1 MAYPSIANYTI
12 VEQIGEGGF
21 GIIYKATQVN
31 TGQAVALKVL
41 KAAPEDTQ
49 PNPQP
54 TQHRKA
60 RFAREVQLC
69 AQLRHPHIVQLLD
82 QGTTQEQTPFAV
94 FEYVEGINLK
104 QYILQH
110 GSLSAQVTELLMG
123 QVLDALVC
131 AHAQGIVHRDL
142 KPQNI
147 MVTQTGASLHAKVL
161 DFGVGTFLPSH
172 QTPTYQSLTLTKEM
186 VGTPSYT
193 APEQLRGEPPT
204 VQSDLYAWGLIL
216 LECLTGTPSVKGDSL
231 AEIFAQQINPSP
243 VSLPPAILAHPLAGL
258 LRQVLEKNPRKR
270 AHNATQLYEQFTDL
284 NFQTLV
290 GNFPKIVPQA
300 DEEIPTTIEGGTVDN
315 QLDLSSGQGSQR
327 QIIVLGMK
335 LHLRPSADHPIEPA
349 LQQSIWEDQYQQCR
363 DILMRYGGH
372 PTGALGHLSRFYF
385 GYPQANDTAARQAG
399 RAALEVMHMVQKR
412 NPGLQS
418 IHGLSLEA
426 SLSLHA
432 GTVLI
437 RQHHTPEGSVPN
449 AALDLLQHTP
459 TNAVWLNQSAR
470 QILDPYLEFE
480 QVESSAWGE
489 QQVYALVG
497 ERQSEALSF
506 LRPWSANRMMVGR
519 QNEENNLQTQWQAV
533 QRGEGKSTLISGQ
546 AGIGKS
552 KLMYTQKQ
560 LRRSEGVLVREC
572 RCLPE
577 HQNNALYPFFDMLRK
592 HWGLQEGATT
602 ENLSRLEEVL
612 NEAQCATEVALPVLC
627 SWLSIPLSEAY
638 EVSQASPEKQKEIL
652 LEALEKLIVHLA
664 QGQAFLLIVED
675 LHWIDPTS
683 REFLERLL
691 EHQTN
696 QAYLLLMT
704 TRPEFAPNWAYAQL
718 QQLEL
723 NPLDETAVQMIAEGV
738 LEGRQVSPNVADYI
752 IQRADGIPL
761 FAEELTRMLKEQAYL
776 QLREDIYYLNDQ
788 ADLQTVPI
796 TLNGLLSTR
805 LDKLGNAVKKTAQVA
820 ATIGRNFDY
829 DLLMSA
835 ALQDA
840 ATVQQDLELLMN
852 ADLIYRQ
859 RRVQGESYVFRHA
872 LIRDAAYEGIPTVL
886 QKELHERIAVSL
898 EADFPQIVEDN
909 PFEVARH
916 FAGGEVFEKA
926 SEYGIKMVK
935 KQVNSSANYEAMT
948 TGNWVIE
955 QTKGIVDQQSQLD
968 LELRT
973 LDAML
978 SAVMTVG
985 GYGNDQ
991 LVDLSKRIKE
1001 IVRLLDELQVEDKEQ
1016 YHEELIEKSDWIIF
1030 LSHHYCS
1037 RRQEASE
1044 FGEELLKTL
1053 RTKQKPKSVMA
1064 ILVHLAQC
1072 HTFDGKLALS
1082 LDYYKEAL
1090 AIYNEAIDKGKVEE
1104 YGVDTRTQNL
1114 ALSSLSY
1121 LHLGYPSIALQKAQ
1135 ESLKFSE
1142 EEAHDPSIALATMF
1156 TGVMAYFIEDEQLV
1170 MEVTQYYDD
1179 QHGDKQDK
1187 VWHSIFVYM
1196 LYYSIRK
1203 MPEKAEE
1210 YLQKQLSSG
1219 QDLATGWYVHFIA
1232 LSYITV
1238 GKIDEAIRVLS
1249 RTLKRVTEVQEVAV
1263 FPILKQTL
1271 AIAYFEK
1278 EQKFTPQVDAYL
1290 LEALKDAQLQEAKF
1304 FELEIL
1310 ANYFKLNP
1318 QPSTKKAH
1326 QLVPQLSELVQWFE
1340 QQGETSFPQF
1350 KRASQVL
1357 DKYHKLVDLS

>member
-12 VEQIGEGGF
+12 VEKIGEGGF
-21 GIIYKATQVN
+21 GIIYKAIQVN

-41 KAAPEDTQ
+41 KATQEDTQ

-82 QGTTQEQTPFAV
+82 QGTTQDQRPFAV

-104 QYILQH
+104 QYILQN
-110 GSLSAQVTELLMG
+110 GSLSAQVTEQLMG

-172 QTPTYQSLTLTKEM
+172 QTPSYQSLTLTKEM

-231 AEIFAQQINPSP
+231 AEIFAQQINLSP
-243 VSLPPAILAHPLAGL
+243 VSLPAAILAHPLAGL
-258 LRQVLEKNPRKR
+258 LRQVLEKNPHKR
-270 AHNATQLYEQFTDL
+270 ARSASQLYEQFAAI

-290 GNFPKIVPQA
+290 GNFPKATPQTETLDIV
-300 DEEIPTTIEGGTVDN
+300 DEGTVEN

-327 QIIVLGMK
+327 QIIVLGLK
-335 LHLRPSADHPIEPA
+335 LHATPSVGQPVEPA

-372 PTGALGHLSRFYF
+372 PTGNLGHLSRFYF
-385 GYPQANDTAARQAG
+385 GYPQASDTAARQAG
-399 RAALEVMHMVQKR
+399 RAALEVMSLIQKR
-412 NPGLQS
+412 NVGLQS

-437 RQHHTPEGSVPN
+437 RPHQTPEGVTPN
-449 AALDLLQHTP
+449 LALDLLQHTP
-459 TNAVWLNQSAR
+459 KNAVWLSQSAR

-480 QVESSAWGE
+480 KVEASALGE
-489 QQVYALVG
+489 QQVYALLG

-506 LRPWSANRMMVGR
+506 LRPWSANRVMVGR
-519 QNEENNLQTQWQAV
+519 QNEENSLQTQWQAV
-533 QRGEGKSTLISGQ
+533 QRGEGKATLIGGQ

-592 HWGLQEGATT
+592 HWGLQEGVAA
-602 ENLSRLEEVL
+602 ENLNRLEEVL
-612 NEAQCATEVALPVLC
+612 TEAQCGVEVALPVLC
-627 SWLSIPLSEAY
+627 SWLSIPLSATY

-652 LEALEKLIVHLA
+652 LETLEKLIGNLA
-664 QGQAFLLIVED
+664 QGQTFLLIIED

-691 EHQTN
+691 AHQSN

-704 TRPEFAPNWAYAQL
+704 TRPEFVPNWAYPQL
-718 QQLEL
+718 QQLTL

-738 LEGRQVSPNVADYI
+738 LEGRQVSPNAADYI

-761 FAEELTRMLKEQAYL
+761 FAEELTRMLKEQEYL
-776 QLREDIYYLNDQ
+776 QLREDIYYLNEQ
-788 ADLQTVPI
+788 ADMQTVPI

-829 DLLMSA
+829 ALLMST

-872 LIRDAAYEGIPTVL
+872 LIRDAAYEGMPTAL
-886 QKELHERIAVSL
+886 QKETHARIAVAL
-898 EADFPQIVEDN
+898 EVDFPQVIEDN

-916 FAGGEVFEKA
+916 FAGGELFEKA

-935 KQVNSSANYEAMT
+935 KQVNSSANYEAVT

-955 QTKGIVDQQSQLD
+955 QTKGILDQQNQLD

-1001 IVRLLDELQVEDKEQ
+1001 IVKVLDELQVEDQTK
-1016 YHEELIEKSDWIIF
+1016 YREELLEKSDWIIF

-1090 AIYNEAIDKGKVEE
+1090 AIYNEAVDKGKVEE

-1121 LHLGYPSIALQKAQ
+1121 LHLGYPSIALKKAQ

-1170 MEVTQYYDD
+1170 REVTLHYDLK
-1179 QHGDKQDK
+1179 HGDKQDK

-1196 LYYSIRK
+1196 LYYSIRE

-1232 LSYITV
+1232 LAYIKT
-1238 GKIDEAIRVLS
+1238 GKVEEAIRILNK
-1249 RTLKRVTEVQEVAV
+1249 TLKRVTEVQEVAV

-1278 EQKFTPQVDAYL
+1278 EQQFTSEIDAYL
-1290 LEALKDAQLQEAKF
+1290 LEALKDAQLQEARF

-1310 ANYFKLNP
+1310 TNYFRLNP
-1318 QPSTKKAH
+1318 QANAEKL
-1326 QLVPQLSELVQWFE
+1326 QVLVPQLNQLLQWFE
-1340 QQGETSFPQF
+1340 KKGETNFPQY
-1350 KRASQVL
+1350 KRAAQIL
-1357 DKYHKLVDLS
+1357 TRHRKLAHLS

>member
-41 KAAPEDTQ
+41 KATPEDTQ

-110 GSLSAQVTELLMG
+110 GSLSAQVTEQLMG

-131 AHAQGIVHRDL
+131 ANAQGIVHRDL

-270 AHNATQLYEQFTDL
+270 ARDATQLYEQFTAI

-290 GNFPKIVPQA
+290 GDFPKATPQA
-300 DEEIPTTIEGGTVDN
+300 QEQDTIEEGTVDN

-335 LHLRPSADHPIEPA
+335 LYLRSSADHPIEPA
-349 LQQSIWEDQYQQCR
+349 LQHSIWEDQYQQCR

-385 GYPQANDTAARQAG
+385 GYPQASDTAARQAG
-399 RAALEVMHMVQKR
+399 RAALEVMSLIQKR

-418 IHGLSLEA
+418 IHGLSLEV

-432 GTVLI
+432 GKVLI
-437 RQHHTPEGSVPN
+437 RPQHMPEGAAPN

-533 QRGEGKSTLISGQ
+533 QRGEGKATLISGQ

-577 HQNNALYPFFDMLRK
+577 YQNNALYPFFDMLRK

-602 ENLSRLEEVL
+602 ENLTRLEEVL
-612 NEAQCATEVALPVLC
+612 TEVQCALEVTLPVLC
-627 SWLSIPLSEAY
+627 SWLSIPLNETY

-652 LEALEKLIVHLA
+652 LETLEKLVAHLA
-664 QGQAFLLIVED
+664 KGQAFLLIIED

-691 EHQTN
+691 EHQAS

-704 TRPEFAPNWAYAQL
+704 TRPEFSPDWAYAQL
-718 QQLEL
+718 QQLVL

-738 LEGRQVSPNVADYI
+738 LEGRQVSPNAANYI

-761 FAEELTRMLKEQAYL
+761 FAEELTRMLKEQEYL
-776 QLREDIYYLNDQ
+776 QLRDDIYYLNDQ
-788 ADLQTVPI
+788 ADMQTVPI

-835 ALQDA
+835 ALQDV

-872 LIRDAAYEGIPTVL
+872 LIRDAAYEGMPTIL

-898 EADFPQIVEDN
+898 EVDFPQIVEDN

-926 SEYGIKMVK
+926 SEYGTTAAKQALDKSLNSEALGLVAQVGHWFEKSHNQSKSVELTLLSIEANVLMNTEGWGTNKVK
-935 KQVNSSANYEAMT
+935 NVASKAF
-948 TGNWVIE
+948 
-955 QTKGIVDQQSQLD
+955 
-968 LELRT
+968 EL
-973 LDAML
+973 
-978 SAVMTVG
+978 
-985 GYGNDQ
+985 
-991 LVDLSKRIKE
+991 
-1001 IVRLLDELQVEDKEQ
+1001 LQG
-1016 YHEELIEKSDWIIF
+1016 IEKDEVSVENIAETYWSIITF
-1030 LSHHYCS
+1030 YHL
-1037 RRQEASE
+1037 RSE
-1044 FGEELLKTL
+1044 
-1053 RTKQKPKSVMA
+1053 RS
-1064 ILVHLAQC
+1064 
-1072 HTFDGKLALS
+1072 
-1082 LDYYKEAL
+1082 
-1090 AIYNEAIDKGKVEE
+1090 
-1104 YGVDTRTQNL
+1104 
-1114 ALSSLSY
+1114 
-1121 LHLGYPSIALQKAQ
+1121 KAR
-1135 ESLKFSE
+1135 
-1142 EEAHDPSIALATMF
+1142 ALATRLLSVAEELQNITIITSAHVILALTTYVEGDF
-1156 TGVMAYFIEDEQLV
+1156 PEAINRLQLV
-1170 MEVTQYYDD
+1170 EHHCQEYPEILENNLVIGFDLLVITKSTLALIFGLSDKTTLALQYGQQAIERAQTIKHVPSLCMALWYTASVHQLSNNKEVCGTLTTKALELCQEYGLKAFQAYISIIHSWAHDQVSVIDDIAQVLKAMHCKLGLSYYLSLPAQYEHDN
-1179 QHGDKQDK
+1179 GSPDKAIARLDECL
-1187 VWHSIFVYM
+1187 SIC
-1196 LYYSIRK
+1196 
-1203 MPEKAEE
+1203 EENEE
-1210 YLQKQLSSG
+1210 YYYQKRLQKQKAALLASLS
-1219 QDLATGWYVHFIA
+1219 T
-1232 LSYITV
+1232 T
-1238 GKIDEAIRVLS
+1238 
-1249 RTLKRVTEVQEVAV
+1249 
-1263 FPILKQTL
+1263 
-1271 AIAYFEK
+1271 
-1278 EQKFTPQVDAYL
+1278 
-1290 LEALKDAQLQEAKF
+1290 
-1304 FELEIL
+1304 
-1310 ANYFKLNP
+1310 
-1318 QPSTKKAH
+1318 
-1326 QLVPQLSELVQWFE
+1326 
-1340 QQGETSFPQF
+1340 
-1350 KRASQVL
+1350 
-1357 DKYHKLVDLS
+1357 